1 MPMKGI
7 NYVEIGTYNVAY
19 EVVASKNAKA
29 SILMVHGMGEHCWRY
44 NHVLEYFASQQ
55 LNVIRFDLP
64 GHGLTSGK
72 RGHIKSYDEVLDCVD
87 YFLNHLKEFGVPRF
101 LFGHSMGGNIVL
113 GELMYR
119 KPKLAGAIVASPW
132 VALTFKMGFF
142 KSLMATIASKLI
154 PSATKKNAL
163 APEILSKDIEVVNQ
177 YQSDSLVH
185 DFVSPR
191 LFVEMSRVATMVQL
205 RASRIRTHTL
215 LYHGSGDQLTAPW
228 ATKAVSDAMPNSQF
242 ILYDSGY
249 HEMHNEPNK
258 TEVLENI
265 GQFIEERLLSLAP
278 QFQTN

>member
-1 MPMKGI
+1 MKGI
-7 NYVEIGTYNVAY
+7 NYIDIGPYKVAF
-19 EVVASKNAKA
+19 EVKETANAKA
-29 SILMVHGMGEHCWRY
+29 CILMVHGMGEHCWRY
-44 NHVLEYFASQQ
+44 NHVVDYFVEQD

-64 GHGLTSGK
+64 GHGLSSGK

-87 YFLNHLKEFGVPRF
+87 YFLGLLNDYNVPSF

-119 KPKLAGAIVASPW
+119 KPKLVGAIVASPW

-154 PSATKKNAL
+154 PAATKKNAL

-185 DFVSPR
+185 DAVSPR

-228 ATKAVSDAMPNSQF
+228 ATKAVADAMPNSKF

-258 TEVLENI
+258 KEVLENI
-265 GQFIEERLLSLAP
+265 GQFINERLATLVP
-278 QFQTN
+278 QFQTS